1 MIKAVYFDVGNT
13 ICFFNYDFLKDLLV
27 ERYAIDVTTEE
38 LEATHRIIRKSVGP
52 MLNRGLTHE
61 SLVAEAYR
69 SWFRA
74 LGVEE
79 DKIEDIIG
87 TIKNHPFSH
96 LFWAR
101 TEEGTKELLV
111 WLKEKGYRL
120 GIISNAEG
128 QIKRLISHIGF
139 EPVFDVI
146 IDSHE
151 VGFQKPDQRIFDYAL
166 KELDVK
172 ASEAVHVGDLIE
184 SDIAGARAA
193 GIIPIL
199 VDREGQY
206 KDADCIRVARVQE
219 LKDLPLFA

>member
-13 ICFFNYDFLKDLLV
+13 LCFFNYDFLKNLLE
-27 ERYAIDVTTEE
+27 ERYAIDVTAEE

-61 SLVAEAYR
+61 SLVSEAYR

-74 LGVEE
+74 LEVDEE
-79 DKIEDIIG
+79 KIEKIID

-101 TEEGTKELLV
+101 MEEGTKELLV
-111 WLKEKGYRL
+111 WLKEKGYKL

-128 QIKRLISHIGF
+128 QIKRLISHIGL

-146 IDSHE
+146 LDSHE
-151 VGFQKPDQRIFDYAL
+151 VGFQKPDQRIFHCAL

-172 ASEAVHVGDLIE
+172 ASEAVHVGDLVE
-184 SDIAGARAA
+184 SDVVGAKAA
-193 GIIPIL
+193 GITPIL
-199 VDREGQY
+199 VDRYGSY
-206 KDADCIRVARVQE
+206 KDADCIKVARVQD
-219 LKDLPLFA
+219 LKNLPLFE